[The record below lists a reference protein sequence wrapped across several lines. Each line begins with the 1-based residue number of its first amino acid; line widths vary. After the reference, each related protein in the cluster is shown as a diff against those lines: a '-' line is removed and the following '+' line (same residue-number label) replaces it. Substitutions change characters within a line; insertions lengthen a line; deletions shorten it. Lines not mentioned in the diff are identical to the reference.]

1 MGFMD
6 KLGGNIFQ
14 GMLGNLSEVTPEK
27 LTSDYGMY
35 LMEGET
41 IHTGFVLIRDVV
53 IFTDKRIIDFDKQ
66 GATGKKSRVTSIYL
80 DSIIS
85 VSAETAGF
93 GIDDSELNIAY
104 ISSPYFRANGGVAV
118 SVRQFE
124 FPKRYQIQSI
134 YKWLQEIAY
143 KNHLHINR

>member
-35 LMEGET
+35 LMEEET

-53 IFTDKRIIDFDKQ
+53 IFTDKRIK
-66 GATGKKSRVTSIYL
+66 
-80 DSIIS
+80 
-85 VSAETAGF
+85 
-93 GIDDSELNIAY
+93 
-104 ISSPYFRANGGVAV
+104 P
-118 SVRQFE
+118 
-124 FPKRYQIQSI
+124 
-134 YKWLQEIAY
+134 
-143 KNHLHINR
+143 LHNLGRLYEDL